1 MSISI
6 KNKEQ
11 IDKMRKAGKILKQT
25 LDLLESSIYPG
36 QTTSRLNDLA
46 YNYIISQGAKP
57 SFLNYQGFPFTICA
71 SLNDQVVHGFCTDI
85 PLKDGDIISIDCGVI
100 WEGYH
105 SDAAR
110 TFPVGNISVEK
121 QKLIEATKNSFFEG
135 IKDIKAGSRLG
146 HISHKIQVYLESR
159 GYGVVR
165 ELAGHGVGRELHE
178 DPIVA
183 NFGKYNSGIVLQDGM
198 TLAIEPMS
206 TLGKRDVVLEDN
218 DWTVSTY
225 DGKPSAHYEN
235 TVLITKDGVEILT
248 L

>member
-1 MSISI
+1 MITI
-6 KNKEQ
+6 KSNKE
-11 IDKMRKAGKILKQT
+11 IEKMKKAGKILKQT
-25 LDLLESSIYPG
+25 LDLLEASIYPG
-36 QTTSRLNDLA
+36 QTSMRLNELA
-46 YNYIISQGAKP
+46 YEYIISQGAKP

-71 SLNDQVVHGFCTDI
+71 SVNEQVVHGFCTNQ
-85 PLKDGDIISIDCGVI
+85 PLKEGDIISIDCGVI

-121 QKLIEATKNSFFEG
+121 ANLIEATKQSFFVG
-135 IKDIKAGSRLG
+135 IKDIKAGCKLG
-146 HISHKIQVYLESR
+146 NISNRIQKYLEDR

-165 ELAGHGVGRELHE
+165 ELTGHGIGTNLHE
-178 DPIVA
+178 DPNVP
-183 NFGKYNSGIVLQDGM
+183 NYGKYNSGVVLQEGM

-206 TLGKRDVVLEDN
+206 TLGKRDVCIEDN
-218 DWTVSTY
+218 DWTITTW
-225 DGKPSAHYEN
+225 DNLPSAHYEN

>member
-1 MSISI
+1 MNITI
-6 KNKEQ
+6 KNEKE
-11 IDKMRKAGKILKQT
+11 IEKMKKAGKILKQT

-57 SFLNYQGFPFTICA
+57 SFLNYEGFPYTICA

-85 PLKDGDIISIDCGVI
+85 PLKEGDIISIDCGVI

-105 SDAAR
+105 ADAAR

-121 QKLIEATKNSFFEG
+121 SNLIEATKESFFAG
-135 IKDIKAGSRLG
+135 IKDIKAGSKLG
-146 HISHKIQVYLESR
+146 HISHRIQVYLEER

-165 ELAGHGVGRELHE
+165 ELVGHGVGQKLHE
-178 DPIVA
+178 DPLVP
-183 NFGKYNSGIVLQDGM
+183 NYGKYNSGVVLVEGM

-206 TLGKRDVVLEDN
+206 TLGKRDVYLEDN
-218 DWTVSTY
+218 DWTVSTQ
-225 DGKPSAHYEN
+225 DGQPSAHYEN

>member
-1 MSISI
+1 MSITI
-6 KNKEQ
+6 KNEEQ
-11 IDKMRKAGKILKQT
+11 INKMRKAGKILKET
-25 LDLLESSIYPG
+25 LDLLEKSIFPG

-46 YNYIISQGAKP
+46 YNYILTQGAKP
-57 SFLNYQGFPFTICA
+57 SFLNYEGFPFTICA
-71 SLNDQVVHGFCTDI
+71 SLNDQVVHGFCSNI
-85 PLKDGDIISIDCGVI
+85 PLREGDIISIDCGVI

-110 TFPVGNISVEK
+110 TFPVGKISQEK
-121 QKLIEATKNSFFEG
+121 QKLIDVTKESFFEG

-146 HISHKIQVYLESR
+146 HISNRIQVHLEKN

-165 ELAGHGVGRELHE
+165 ELVGHGVGEKLHE
-178 DPIVA
+178 DPMVP
-183 NFGKYNSGIVLQDGM
+183 NYGKYNSGVVLQEGM

-206 TLGKRDVVLEDN
+206 TLGKKEVCLEEN
-218 DWTVSTY
+218 EWTVSTV
-225 DGKPSAHYEN
+225 DGLPSAHYEN